1 MRIFLL
7 NDFEIIWYLDVVKYK
22 TILVWLMRLVVVF
35 VFRFNVLIVLLRR
48 GLFCLDLVWV
58 WVKNILF
65 FMIVM

>member
-22 TILVWLMRLVVVF
+22 MILVWLMRLVVVF